1 MLLKILLTLAVI
13 GLIYFIFFK
22 PKQIKPDNRTKTKGN
37 EAPESDDMVACEACD
52 TYVRVDEAFIKNGRY
67 YCSNE
72 CMNS

>member
-1 MLLKILLTLAVI
+1 MKILLTLAVI

-22 PKQIKPDNRTKTKGN
+22 PKQVKSKNKTNSKAN
-37 EAPESDDMVACEACD
+37 ETLESDDMVACETCD
-52 TYVRVDEAFIKNGRY
+52 TYVRVDEAFIKNGNY